1 MPPLPP
7 IYTATLVS
15 VSPRSQRIHILQRH
29 IAGAVFPEGG
39 FVFAADD
46 GEGVEDV
53 FGVVPRQAV
62 EVEVER
68 VEAGAEVVA
77 FLFVP

>member
-1 MPPLPP
+1 MSHLH
-7 IYTATLVS
+7 
-15 VSPRSQRIHILQRH
+15 RRQRIHIRQRH
-29 IAGAVFPEGG
+29 FAGAVFPAGG

-46 GEGVEDV
+46 GEGVEDI

-68 VEAGAEVVA
+68 VEAGAEVA
-77 FLFVP
+77 ALPFVP